1 MKEENSYQFSRN
13 LTKLNIDT
21 RSDLIAIYN
30 KNNGYGGAEDVAFY
44 ASNSIFASEKFSD
57 ELLNNLNYRYLRI
70 DDILYDLYT
79 PNQIK
84 FSKIRYILDIYD
96 SYISKKLS
104 EKIYLILSP
113 YSLRSTNIYYNHKL
127 RNRNFFI
134 KKDNE
139 KIDYIIYNTNDK
151 KFRNNNDLKN
161 KFKNKIQ
168 LKMNI
173 DNENISSFT
182 INKDKWIVMKVN
194 SDE

>member
-1 MKEENSYQFSRN
+1 M
-13 LTKLNIDT
+13 
-21 RSDLIAIYN
+21 
-30 KNNGYGGAEDVAFY
+30 
-44 ASNSIFASEKFSD
+44 
-57 ELLNNLNYRYLRI
+57 LNNLNYRYLRI
-70 DDILYDLYT
+70 DDILYDLHNS
-79 PNQIK
+79 NQIK

-96 SYISKKLS
+96 NYISKKLS

-113 YSLRSTNIYYNHKL
+113 YSLRYTNIDYNHKL

-139 KIDYIIYNTNDK
+139 KIDYIIYNSNDTR
-151 KFRNNNDLKN
+151 FRNNNSLKN